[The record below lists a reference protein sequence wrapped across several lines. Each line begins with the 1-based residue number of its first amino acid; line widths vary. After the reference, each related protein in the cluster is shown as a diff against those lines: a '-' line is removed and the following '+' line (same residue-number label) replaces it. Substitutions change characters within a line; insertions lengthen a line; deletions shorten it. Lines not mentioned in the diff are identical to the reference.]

1 MYKRQAYLSKDDH
14 YEQMVDANATVVTE
28 SCVAVAQG
36 LEDSNLY
43 SIVPWRPTASSS
55 NPMATFAIVVLVFVA
70 LEMVIRIMERVFH
83 YENVDYQATATFM
96 YYAARFYTAFSRLA
110 TGLFLCGFIIT
121 NESVSCHHF
130 VSNAAFRA
138 TTVFLLLTYVTGYAD
153 FESARL
159 GAYTRTSGHHTTM
172 TTTLMYG

>member
-1 MYKRQAYLSKDDH
+1 
-14 YEQMVDANATVVTE
+14 
-28 SCVAVAQG
+28 
-36 LEDSNLY
+36 
-43 SIVPWRPTASSS
+43 
-55 NPMATFAIVVLVFVA
+55 VLVFVA

-83 YENVDYQATATFM
+83 YENINYQATAKFM

-110 TGLFLCGFIIT
+110 TGLFLCGFIIA

-130 VSNAAFRA
+130 VSNAAFRT

-159 GAYTRTSGHHTTM
+159 GAYTTSGHHTGM